1 MICKACQSENPE
13 SNRFCGNCGSRLQ
26 GSEVADQSTAAHSQD
41 VPASS
46 PPRASQPDSVTHPS
60 VRRPFIVST
69 TATGDV
75 ASQTTNSRVSFPSR
89 SVSTASYSGFS
100 GSLKPRAE
108 DEEQIAHG
116 EGLIEPAPAPVDPA
130 DEPVFS
136 QAPANGFDENAQHEP
151 TEWLD
156 HLAAQPASS
165 KPTLV
170 SDTPRSGSVLGLSA
184 PIAYEET
191 ESVREPLPPFQY
203 DTPQETAEE
212 QQAEVP
218 EDPVAPHDND
228 FRHSFFQFD
237 EPGDHSSSDVSGPSF
252 LGLGAATSQDYLIE
266 EEDAPSHWRRN
277 LLLLILVIFA
287 ALGVLEWRAS
297 RQGDSTNPMD
307 VLHLKLPQKKGQG
320 PAVVSPGGETPSGA
334 SSASGNANNNGKP
347 DLIAEPNQSAAK
359 SSSATDQPDPT
370 ALKTDATSQPA
381 QSATTPAAN
390 PPADAPVVSTVKP
403 SEAPAAVAKST
414 PAEPPAK
421 STPQPQ
427 ATKPAPAESVAKS
440 TPPAKPSASGAA
452 APTRAASTDAKAP
465 APPVEADVSLSG
477 GSFELQKGIAAGPT
491 ELGRMWLW
499 KAMGKGN
506 GEAPVL
512 LADMYAQGQGV
523 PKDCEQAMLLLNAA
537 AKKANPR
544 ARSKLGSMYATG
556 NCVARDRVQAYKW
569 MSAALQV
576 NPGSDW
582 LEKNRQT
589 LMNEMTPAERRRAEA
604 YR

>member
-1 MICKACQSENPE
+1 MICKTCQSENPE

-26 GSEVADQSTAAHSQD
+26 GSEVADQSTAAHDQG
-41 VPASS
+41 V
-46 PPRASQPDSVTHPS
+46 RASGPPKASQADSVTRPS

-69 TATGDV
+69 TVTGDV

-100 GSLKPRAE
+100 GSLKPRVE

-116 EGLIEPAPAPVDPA
+116 EGLVEPAPPPVDPA
-130 DEPVFS
+130 DEPMFS
-136 QAPANGFDENAQHEP
+136 QAGVHDFDESPQHEIMDR
-151 TEWLD
+151 LD
-156 HLAAQPASS
+156 RMAAEPASS

-170 SDTPRSGSVLGLSA
+170 SDTPGSGSILGLTA
-184 PIAYEET
+184 PIAYQET
-191 ESVREPLPPFQY
+191 ESVQEPLPPFQY
-203 DTPQETAEE
+203 DTPQQTVED
-212 QQAEVP
+212 QQTDVSDEP
-218 EDPVAPHDND
+218 GAPHDND

-252 LGLGAATSQDYLIE
+252 LGLGAPTSQDYLLE
-266 EEDAPSHWRRN
+266 EEAPPSHWRRN

-287 ALGVLEWRAS
+287 TLGVLEWRAS
-297 RQGDSTNPMD
+297 QQGDSTNPMD
-307 VLHLKLPQKKGQG
+307 VLHLKLPKKKGQG
-320 PAVVSPGGETPSGA
+320 QAEVSPGGETPSGA
-334 SSASGNANNNGKP
+334 NNASGTANNNGKP
-347 DLIAEPNQSAAK
+347 DLIAEPNQSATK
-359 SSSATDQPDPT
+359 SSPATDQPDSAAP
-370 ALKTDATSQPA
+370 KTDATAQPA
-381 QSATTPAAN
+381 QPTPTPTAN
-390 PPADAPVVSTVKP
+390 PPAEAPVVSTVKP
-403 SEAPAAVAKST
+403 SEPPATAAKST

-421 STPQPQ
+421 TPPQAQ
-427 ATKPAPAESVAKS
+427 ATKPAPAESVAKV
-440 TPPAKPSASGAA
+440 TPPAKPSASGSA
-452 APTRAASTDAKAP
+452 APRRAASAEAKDG
-465 APPVEADVSLSG
+465 APPVEADPSLSG

-556 NCVARDRVQAYKW
+556 ECVARDRVQAYKW

-582 LEKNRQT
+582 LEKNRET
-589 LMNEMTPAERRRAEA
+589 LMNQMTPAERRRAEA

>member
-1 MICKACQSENPE
+1 MICKTCQSDNPE
-13 SNRFCGNCGSRLQ
+13 SNRFCGNCGSRLRD
-26 GSEVADQSTAAHSQD
+26 SDVADQSTAAHDQGVRASD
-41 VPASS
+41 PAKT
-46 PPRASQPDSVTHPS
+46 SQPDSVTHPS

-89 SVSTASYSGFS
+89 SVSSASYSGFS
-100 GSLKPRAE
+100 GSLKPRVE
-108 DEEQIAHG
+108 DEEIAHG
-116 EGLIEPAPAPVDPA
+116 EGLVEPAPAPVDPA
-130 DEPVFS
+130 DEPMFS
-136 QAPANGFDENAQHEP
+136 QDAVHDFDERSQHE
-151 TEWLD
+151 TAEWLD
-156 HLAAQPASS
+156 RMSSEPVSS
-165 KPTLV
+165 KPNLV
-170 SDTPRSGSVLGLSA
+170 SDTSPSGSFLGLSA

-191 ESVREPLPPFQY
+191 ESVHEPLPPFQY
-203 DTPQETAEE
+203 DSPQETVEE
-212 QQAEVP
+212 QQVETPTETV
-218 EDPVAPHDND
+218 ND
-228 FRHSFFQFD
+228 FRSSFFQFD

-252 LGLGAATSQDYLIE
+252 LGLGAPDSQDYLIE
-266 EEDAPSHWRRN
+266 EEAPPSHWRRN
-277 LLLLILVIFA
+277 LVLLILVIFA

-297 RQGDSTNPMD
+297 QQGDSTNPMD
-307 VLHLKLPQKKGQG
+307 VLHLKLPKKKGQG
-320 PAVVSPGGETPSGA
+320 QVEVLPAGETPAG
-334 SSASGNANNNGKP
+334 ANNPSGSANNSGKP
-347 DLIAEPNQSAAK
+347 DLIAEPNQSATK
-359 SSSATDQPDPT
+359 SSSATDQPDST
-370 ALKTDATSQPA
+370 APKPDATAQPA
-381 QSATTPAAN
+381 QPATTPTAN
-390 PPADAPVVSTVKP
+390 LPAEAPVVSTVKP
-403 SEAPAAVAKST
+403 SEPPATAAKST
-414 PAEPPAK
+414 PTEPPAK
-421 STPQPQ
+421 APPQPQ
-427 ATKPAPAESVAKS
+427 AAKPAPAESVAKS
-440 TPPAKPSASGAA
+440 TPPAKPSASGSA
-452 APTRAASTDAKAP
+452 APTRAASADAKAG
-465 APPVEADVSLSG
+465 APPVEADPSLSG

-556 NCVARDRVQAYKW
+556 TCVARDRVQAYKW

-589 LMNEMTPAERRRAEA
+589 LMNQMTPAERRRAEA